1 MAGTG
6 GNIVMIPDSLF
17 ILLICNFTAIGL
29 LPLLFFRADGEYNFR
44 WIVTSAPFFAVPL
57 ILVLGR
63 LGVLQISFVSNISLI
78 AVPLSAASIALIAL
92 TVGTHRVP
100 LALWHQE
107 NDAPAH
113 LVTWGP
119 YAYIRH
125 PFYTSFLLAFAA
137 AAIAFPHLLTLL
149 ALIYGTVALTL
160 AAVREEHRLRL
171 SEFGEDYLVYSSVS
185 GRFFPRLLS

>member
-1 MAGTG
+1 
-6 GNIVMIPDSLF
+6 MISNSVL
-17 ILLICNFTAIGL
+17 ILLLCNFTAIGL
-29 LPLLFFRADGEYNFR
+29 LPLLFFRADGEYNLR
-44 WIVTSAPFFAVPL
+44 WLVTSAPFFAVPL
-57 ILVLGR
+57 ILALARFGFLR
-63 LGVLQISFVSNISLI
+63 IIFASNISLI

-107 NDAPAH
+107 DDAPVH

-137 AAIAFPHLLTLL
+137 AAIAFPHPLTLISL
-149 ALIYGTVALTL
+149 VYSAVALSL